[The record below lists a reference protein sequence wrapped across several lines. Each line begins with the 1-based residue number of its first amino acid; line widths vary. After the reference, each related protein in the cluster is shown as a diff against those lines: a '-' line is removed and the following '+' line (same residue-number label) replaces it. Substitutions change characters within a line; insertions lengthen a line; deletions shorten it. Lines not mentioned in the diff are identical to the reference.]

1 MAPNGL
7 KRELTTIPA
16 VDEVDDFGG
25 VPRVSRPPEPVVVVT
40 AVAG

>member
-7 KRELTTIPA
+7 KRELITIPA
-16 VDEVDDFGG
+16 IDEVDDFGG
-25 VPRVSRPPEPVVVVT
+25 VRRVSRPPEPEP

>member
-16 VDEVDDFGG
+16 IDAVDDFGG
-25 VPRVSRPPEPVVVVT
+25 VRRVSRPPEPVAAV